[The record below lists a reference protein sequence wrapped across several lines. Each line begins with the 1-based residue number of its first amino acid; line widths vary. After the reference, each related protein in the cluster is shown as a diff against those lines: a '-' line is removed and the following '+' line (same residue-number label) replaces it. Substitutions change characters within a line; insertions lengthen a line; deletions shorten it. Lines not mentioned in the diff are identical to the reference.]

1 MKTNQFVCIIIVL
14 VVSMAFITMGI
25 VVGENNTRDM
35 RIKEMTEDYLSQYAK
50 LAGCKSLGV
59 IDAYEVS
66 QETGCIYDGRRIEQR
81 LFEQNGLEFEDNT
94 FDFFVEETANGVLIF
109 RKVVYEGEQ
118 RQPIMQQPVKEVY
131 LYGLM

>member
-1 MKTNQFVCIIIVL
+1 MKTNQFVCMIIVL

-35 RIKEMTEDYLSQYAK
+35 RIKELTEDYLNQYAQ

-59 IDAYEVS
+59 IDAYAVS
-66 QETGCIYDGRRIEQR
+66 QETGSIYDGRRIEKR
-81 LFEQNGLEFEDNT
+81 LFEQNGLEFEENT
-94 FDFFVEETANGVLIF
+94 WDFFIEETANGVLIF
-109 RKVVYEGEQ
+109 KKVVYQGEQ